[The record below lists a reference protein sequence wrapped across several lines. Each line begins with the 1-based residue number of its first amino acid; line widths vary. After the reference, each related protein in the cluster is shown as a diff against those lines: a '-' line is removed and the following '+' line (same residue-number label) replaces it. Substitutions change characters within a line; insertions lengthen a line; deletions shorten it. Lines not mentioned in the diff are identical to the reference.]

1 MNTVFL
7 SLGSNIQP
15 EFYLPAAVDRLA
27 DLGEVAAV
35 SSFYETLAVGDP
47 TQPNFLNAAV
57 ILITPLSA
65 DELKQQ
71 LSAIELSLGRQR
83 SADPNAARTID
94 LDIAFF
100 NHDTLRLGK
109 RHIPDP
115 DILTQPYLARPLA
128 ELAPNFVHPET
139 GQTLSAIAAPFCQR
153 TDIWRRDDV
162 RLPAV
167 KAKRFNSPCRKRAE

>member
-15 EFYLPAAVDRLA
+15 ELYLPAAVDRLETV
-27 DLGEVAAV
+27 GEVAAV
-35 SSFYETLAVGDP
+35 SSVYETLAVGDP
-47 TQPNFLNAAV
+47 TQPNFLNAAL
-57 ILITPLSA
+57 ILITSLSA
-65 DELKQQ
+65 DQLKQQ

-83 SADPNAARTID
+83 SDDPNAARTID

-100 NHDTLRLGK
+100 NHDIRLIGK

-128 ELAPNFVHPET
+128 ELAPDFVHPET

-162 RLPAV
+162 HLPAV
-167 KAKRFNSPCRKRAE
+167 KSMQFTL

>member
-27 DLGEVAAV
+27 TVGDVAAV
-35 SSFYETLAVGDP
+35 SSIYETLAVGDP

-57 ILITPLSA
+57 ILLTPLSA
-65 DELKQQ
+65 NLLKQQ

-83 SADPNAARTID
+83 SANPNAARTID

-100 NHDTLRLGK
+100 NHEIFLLGK
-109 RHIPDP
+109 RHVPDP
-115 DILTQPYLARPLA
+115 DILVQPYLARPLA
-128 ELAPNFVHPET
+128 ELAPDFVHPET
-139 GQTLSAIAAPFCQR
+139 GQPLSAIAAPFRYR

-162 RLPAV
+162 HLPAV
-167 KAKRFNSPCRKRAE
+167 KAMQFNF